1 MHVGSVAFS
10 RVRTYYRWL
19 QSITKRPVAIST
31 ESTIFIGVA
40 IYIAIMIAIAVYA
53 AGKTHSVDEFIVAGR
68 RLPLWLCTASIIA
81 TWFGGGMMIGGA
93 GAAYDGGL
101 LGVIAD
107 PFGATL
113 CLFLLGLFFVRI
125 FRRLKL
131 LTFVE
136 FVEQRFGRAAS
147 FIASLAG
154 LASSIFWVAGMLV
167 AFGIVFET
175 LTGTPQLVALLGGAV
190 VVILYTTL
198 GGMFAVAL
206 TDALQLLIIAIGL
219 IALLVIVIVDAGG
232 WSPIAA
238 QLPEHSFRMLPIE
251 HTGEQWLNYL
261 RAWVIFGIADIASQ
275 SLMGRALSAK
285 SERVAQLSFY
295 MGGIGYLLFAMVP
308 VLLGIIGS
316 VLMPDLADS
325 ESVIPAL
332 AFEHLHPVAIAIFVG
347 AILAAIMSSCDS
359 ALLAAAS
366 IVSTNL
372 LPFAVRNPSDRLR
385 LRVVRWGI
393 PGCGLVGVGIA
404 LNAQVVFNTMLD
416 ANLLMLSAVIVPFIL
431 GVWWQ
436 KANRAG
442 ALAAMLAG
450 IVTWIVTSI
459 YYPSLPGD
467 FLGLGVSL
475 VTMLIVTPL
484 TQKLDPPRALVD
496 ADGNR
501 VALDNRLGIL

>member
-1 MHVGSVAFS
+1 MGSE
-10 RVRTYYRWL
+10 T
-19 QSITKRPVAIST
+19 
-31 ESTIFIGVA
+31 TIFIGVA
-40 IYIAIMIAIAVYA
+40 IYIVIMVIIAIYS
-53 AGKTHSVDEFIVAGR
+53 AGKVHTAAEFIVAGR
-68 RLPLWLCTASIIA
+68 RLPLWLCTSSIIA

-93 GAAYDGGL
+93 GASYAGGL

-136 FVEQRFGRAAS
+136 FVEQRFGRVAS

-154 LASSIFWVAGMLV
+154 LASSIFWIGGMLV

-175 LTGTPQLVALLGGAV
+175 LTGIPLVVGILGGSV
-190 VVILYTTL
+190 VVILYTAL
-198 GGMFAVAL
+198 GGMLAVAL

-219 IALLVIVIVDAGG
+219 IVLLVMVLVDAGG

-238 QLPEHSFRMLPIE
+238 QLPEHTFRMIPLE
-251 HTGEQWLNYL
+251 NTSERWLNYL
-261 RAWVIFGIADIASQ
+261 RAWVIFGVADVASQ

-285 SERVAQLSFY
+285 SERVAQQSFY
-295 MGGIGYLLFAMVP
+295 LGGIGYLCFAMVP
-308 VLLGIIGS
+308 VMLGIIGS
-316 VLMPDLADS
+316 VMIPGLADS
-325 ESVIPAL
+325 ESIIPAL
-332 AFEHLHPVAIAIFVG
+332 AFEHLHPVAVAIFVG

-366 IVSTNL
+366 IISTNL
-372 LPFAVRNPSDRLR
+372 LPFVVRNPSDHLQ

-393 PGCGLVGVGIA
+393 PASGLVGVAIA

-431 GVWWQ
+431 GVWWK

-442 ALAAMLAG
+442 ALAAMFAG
-450 IVTWIVTSI
+450 IGAWIVTSI
-459 YYPSLPGD
+459 YYPNLPGD
-467 FLGLGVSL
+467 FIGLSVSL
-475 VTMLIVTPL
+475 ITMLIAVPL
-484 TQKLDPPRALVD
+484 TQTIDPPRPLVD
-496 ADGNR
+496 ADGNP
-501 VALDNRLGIL
+501 VELDNRLGVL